1 MSPPPLPPTPT
12 PPPVIWTLAWLPLQG
27 GAYAVQRS
35 EQVVPSPN
43 PTYIN
48 LGFSPELCA
57 EPRLGRTVDFLA
69 QGLHFFKAGKP
80 GNGRAR

>member
-1 MSPPPLPPTPT
+1 MSPPPLSHTHTPGYLDT
-12 PPPVIWTLAWLPLQG
+12 RLASSAGWRL
-27 GAYAVQRS
+27 AAQRS

-48 LGFSPELCA
+48 LGSSPELRA
-57 EPRLGRTVDFLA
+57 EPRLGRTVEFLA

-80 GNGRAR
+80 GDGRAR